1 MRAYSGDGKRQL
13 AEGKLT
19 MFDNVMDQTTGTI
32 RLKARFD
39 NDDERLWPGEFVNV
53 RLMTG
58 ALRALMTSHACFLDE
73 KKLNTQ
79 PKPTAL
85 QDTTGPAAAAATIAG
100 AIIEY
105 EQSRIIFGYMKKLME
120 AAGGEM
126 DDIVRITVFTTDM
139 RHQPQFW
146 KARKEFFRGDFPCS
160 TLVAVS
166 ALFLPELLIE
176 IEATGIIG
184 SSRR

>member
-1 MRAYSGDGKRQL
+1 MMQ
-13 AEGKLT
+13 E
-19 MFDNVMDQTTGTI
+19 TI
-32 RLKARFD
+32 RAPGVPNGPPGSYSACKKVGDMVFISGTVAWDENQKPLGG
-39 NDDERLWPGEFVNV
+39 ND
-53 RLMTG
+53 
-58 ALRALMTSHACFLDE
+58 A
-73 KKLNTQ
+73 
-79 PKPTAL
+79 
-85 QDTTGPAAAAATIAG
+85 
-100 AIIEY
+100 Y

-126 DDIVRITVFTTDM
+126 NDIVRITVFTTDM

-184 SSRR
+184 SSKK